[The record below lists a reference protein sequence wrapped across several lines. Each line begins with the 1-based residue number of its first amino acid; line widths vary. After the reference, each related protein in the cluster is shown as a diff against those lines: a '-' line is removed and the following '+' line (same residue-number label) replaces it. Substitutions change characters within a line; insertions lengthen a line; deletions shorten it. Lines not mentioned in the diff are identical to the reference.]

1 LNESINQVEKTAE
14 LLKLLGDKT
23 RLTIFS
29 LLKIKELCVCEL
41 TTLLNV
47 SQPAISQHLRKLKL
61 LNLVNER
68 KKGQWVYYS
77 LRAPH
82 KDDKMLKAIIEQ
94 LPDLTHIIN
103 SLDSEETSCIIQ
115 NIKNESLDVKD
126 LTLK

>member
-1 LNESINQVEKTAE
+1 MNDQISQVEKTSE

-29 LLKIKELCVCEL
+29 LLKIRELCVCEI
-41 TTLLNV
+41 TTLLDV

-82 KDDKMLKAIIEQ
+82 KDDKMLKAIIDQ
-94 LPDLTHIIN
+94 LPDLTYMIN
-103 SLDSEETSCIIQ
+103 SLDSEEPNCNIQ
-115 NIKNESLDVKD
+115 DMENKSLITND

>member
-1 LNESINQVEKTAE
+1 MNESINQVEKTAE

-41 TTLLNV
+41 TALLDV

-77 LRAPH
+77 LRMP
-82 KDDKMLKAIIEQ
+82 DVEDKMLKAIIDQ
-94 LPDLTHIIN
+94 LPDLTYMIN
-103 SLDSEETSCIIQ
+103 SLDSEETSCKIQ
-115 NIKNESLDVKD
+115 VIKNK
-126 LTLK
+126 

>member
-1 LNESINQVEKTAE
+1 MNEPIYQVEKTAE

-41 TTLLNV
+41 TALLDV

-77 LRAPH
+77 LRAAH
-82 KDDKMLKAIIEQ
+82 KDDKMLNAIIEQ

-103 SLDSEETSCIIQ
+103 SLNSEETSCKIQ
-115 NIKNESLDVKD
+115 NIKNESHFTKD

>member
-1 LNESINQVEKTAE
+1 MNESINQVEKTAE

-41 TTLLNV
+41 TALLDV

-82 KDDKMLKAIIEQ
+82 EDDKMLKAIIDQ
-94 LPDLTHIIN
+94 LPDLTYMIN
-103 SLDSEETSCIIQ
+103 SLDSEETSCKIQ
-115 NIKNESLDVKD
+115 NIKNESNFTKD

>member
-1 LNESINQVEKTAE
+1 MNDQISQVDKTSE

-29 LLKIKELCVCEL
+29 LLKIRELCVCEI
-41 TTLLNV
+41 TTLLDV

-77 LRAPH
+77 LRMPN
-82 KDDKMLKAIIEQ
+82 DDEKMLRAIIDQ
-94 LPDLTHIIN
+94 LPDLTYMIN
-103 SLDSEETSCIIQ
+103 SLDSEETSCK
-115 NIKNESLDVKD
+115 IKDIKEKSK
-126 LTLK
+126 

>member
-1 LNESINQVEKTAE
+1 MNESINQVDKTAE

-29 LLKIKELCVCEL
+29 LLKIRELCVCEL
-41 TTLLNV
+41 TALLDV

-82 KDDKMLKAIIEQ
+82 KDDKMLKAIIDQ
-94 LPDLTHIIN
+94 LPDLTYMIN
-103 SLDSEETSCIIQ
+103 SLDSEEPNCNIQ
-115 NIKNESLDVKD
+115 DMENKSLITND

>member
-1 LNESINQVEKTAE
+1 MNESINQVEKTAE

-41 TTLLNV
+41 TALLDV

-82 KDDKMLKAIIEQ
+82 KDDKMLMAIIEQ

-103 SLDSEETSCIIQ
+103 SLDSEETSCKIQ
-115 NIKNESLDVKD
+115 DIKNESYFTND